1 MEVKMI
7 LSYLRTSFR
16 NLFRHRLYTLVNIF
30 GLAVGMAACILVGL
44 FLQHEFSY
52 DAYHRDIDRIH
63 RVMRLVHPSGGGLPY
78 YPFGTQYR
86 AGSTLV
92 DELPEIED
100 MTHFITRPMWAG
112 LEDRGFDVRGTVA
125 DPNFLRFFTFPL
137 IDGSQPPELTPGS
150 VYITESFA
158 QKLFG
163 TTDVIGRTLKIYY
176 KWVEGDFY
184 IGGILRDQPAA
195 TSGEFVFDILIN
207 YEGTTGPITG
217 SPWNRRQWSP
227 TTRFLVLKTF
237 VRLAPDASPSSLRPK
252 LHEFARRHL
261 GNGADPRDTYDLMP
275 LRRQHLHAR
284 RDFQLQMDVL
294 DQQDGLVQGD
304 INRCY
309 TFGLVGA
316 IILALACV
324 NFVNLSTARGA
335 NRALEVGVRKAVGST
350 RAQLVTQFLGE
361 TVLLAGISAILA
373 LAIVELALPTVN
385 SLLISSLQLNAWSI
399 VGTALLALFVGLTAG
414 IYPAM
419 FLSSFAAVQVLKG
432 SGQKTGGRSQ
442 LRRSLVT
449 FQFAISVA
457 LVIGTLIAW
466 QQTNYIRTRD
476 LGFVKEGLIT
486 MPLLKEDRRLR
497 EHFESIRDRFEAS
510 PDVLGATVSLAPP
523 GYENNIDRS
532 LVRRLDQTDSVNVH
546 FLSVDHKF
554 TEVYDIPILE
564 GRPLAS
570 TDKDQFKLLLNETAA
585 QALGGVKPGTVLNF
599 FWLRDFNFT
608 VVGIFKDFHN
618 SSLHNPVRPL
628 MLIYHPWYD
637 YVTVKVRMDNL
648 PKTLDFLASVWKDFV
663 PAHAFKFLFV
673 DDFLDNF
680 YRGEMRTQKA
690 FTYLSGLAI
699 FVACLGLLGLIAYTT
714 EVRTKEI
721 GVRKV
726 LGASSGDILILL
738 LKEFAVL
745 ITIASLL
752 AWPAA
757 YLFTRSWLDRFAYRI
772 DLDPSVFL
780 IGSLLVLVIAFCT
793 ISLQAIRAARANPVD
808 ALKSE

>member
-1 MEVKMI
+1 MI

-63 RVMRLVHPSGGGLPY
+63 RVMRLRHPSGGGLPY
-78 YPFGTQYR
+78 YPFGIQYR
-86 AGSTLV
+86 AGPTLV

-137 IDGSQPPELTPGS
+137 IDGSEPPELTPGS

-163 TTDVIGRTLKIYY
+163 STDVIGRTLKIYY

-195 TSGEFVFDILIN
+195 TSGEFIFDLLIT
-207 YEGTTGPITG
+207 YEGTSGPG
-217 SPWNRRQWSP
+217 STPWGRRWSP
-227 TTRFLVLKTF
+227 TTKFLVLKTF
-237 VRLAPDASPSSLRPK
+237 VRLAPDASQSSLRPK

-275 LRRQHLHAR
+275 LRRQHLYAR

-294 DQQDGLVQGD
+294 GD

-361 TVLLAGISAILA
+361 TVLLAGISTILA
-373 LAIVELALPTVN
+373 LAIVELTLPIVN
-385 SLLISSLQLNAWSI
+385 NMLMSSLQINAWSVI
-399 VGTALLALFVGLTAG
+399 GAALLALFVGLTAG
-414 IYPAM
+414 IYPAV

-432 SGQKTGGRSQ
+432 SGQKIGGRSQ

-457 LVIGTLIAW
+457 LVIGNLIAW

-486 MPLLKEDRRLR
+486 MPLLKEDQSLR
-497 EHFESIRDRFEAS
+497 EHFESIRDRFETS
-510 PDVLGATVSLAPP
+510 PDIWGATVSLYPP
-523 GYENNIDRS
+523 GSENNTDLSLIRRID
-532 LVRRLDQTDSVNVH
+532 QADSVNVH
-546 FLSVDHKF
+546 YLPVDHKF
-554 TEVYDIPILE
+554 TEVYGIPILE
-564 GRPLAS
+564 GRPLS
-570 TDKDQFKLLLNETAA
+570 LTDKDQFKLLLNETAA
-585 QALGGVKPGTVLNF
+585 QALGGAKPGTVLRV
-599 FWLRDFNFT
+599 WGRDCT

-628 MLIYHPWYD
+628 MLVYRPWYD

-648 PKTLDFLASVWKDFV
+648 PRVLDFLASAWKDFV
-663 PAHAFKFLFV
+663 PAHTFKFLFI
-673 DDFLDNF
+673 DEFLNKF
-680 YRGEMRTQKA
+680 YQSEMRTQKA

-772 DLDPSVFL
+772 DLDPGVFL
-780 IGSLLVLVIAFCT
+780 AGSLLVLVIAFCT
-793 ISLQAIRAARANPVD
+793 ISFQAIRAARANPVD
-808 ALKSE
+808 ALRYE

>member
-1 MEVKMI
+1 MI

-63 RVMRLVHPSGGGLPY
+63 RVMRLVHPSGGNLPY
-78 YPFGTQYR
+78 YALGTQDR
-86 AGSTLV
+86 AGPTLV

-137 IDGSQPPELTPGS
+137 INGSQPPELTPGS

-195 TSGEFVFDILIN
+195 TSGELVFDLLIT
-207 YEGTTGPITG
+207 YEGTSGPAG
-217 SPWNRRQWSP
+217 PPWGWQWSP
-227 TTRFLVLKTF
+227 TTRLLVLKTF
-237 VRLAPDASPSSLRPK
+237 VRLAPDVSLSSLRPK

-284 RDFQLQMDVL
+284 RDFQLQMSRVDR
-294 DQQDGLVQGD
+294 QAGLVLGD

-309 TFGLVGA
+309 TFGLVGT
-316 IILALACV
+316 IILTLACV

-350 RAQLVTQFLGE
+350 RAQLMIQFLGE
-361 TVLLAGISAILA
+361 TVLLAGISTILA
-373 LAIVELALPTVN
+373 LAIVELTLPIVN
-385 SLLISSLQLNAWSI
+385 NLLISSLHINIWSL

-414 IYPAM
+414 AYPAM

-432 SGQKTGGRSQ
+432 SGQKIGGRSQ

-476 LGFVKEGLIT
+476 LGFAKEGLIT
-486 MPLLKEDRRLR
+486 MPLIKEDRRLR

-510 PDVLGATVSLAPP
+510 ADVLNATVSLFPP
-523 GYENNIDRS
+523 GSENNTDRS
-532 LVRRLDQTDSVNVH
+532 LVRRLDHADSMNVH
-546 FLSVDHKF
+546 YLPVDHKF

-564 GRPLAS
+564 GRPFAL

-585 QALGGVKPGTVLNF
+585 QALGGAQPGTVLR
-599 FWLRDFNFT
+599 FWGRNFT

-628 MLIYHPWYD
+628 MLLYRPDYD

-663 PAHAFKFLFV
+663 PAHAFKFLFI
-673 DDFLDNF
+673 DDFLNNF
-680 YRGEMRTQKA
+680 YRSEMRTQKA
-690 FTYLSGLAI
+690 FTYLSSLAI

-745 ITIASLL
+745 IIIASLL

-772 DLDPSVFL
+772 DLDPGVFL
-780 IGSLLVLVIAFCT
+780 IGSLLVLLIAFCT
-793 ISLQAIRAARANPVD
+793 ISFQAIRAARANPID
-808 ALKSE
+808 ALRYE

>member
-1 MEVKMI
+1 MI

-163 TTDVIGRTLKIYY
+163 TTDVIGQTLKIYY

-195 TSGEFVFDILIN
+195 TSGEFVLDLLIT
-207 YEGTTGPITG
+207 YEGTSGPG
-217 SPWNRRQWSP
+217 SPPWGRQWNP
-227 TTRFLVLKTF
+227 TTKFLVLKTF
-237 VRLAPDASPSSLRPK
+237 VRLAPDASLSSLRPK

-284 RDFQLQMDVL
+284 RDFQLHMDVL

-309 TFGLVGA
+309 TFGLVGT

-361 TVLLAGISAILA
+361 TVLLASISAILA
-373 LAIVELALPTVN
+373 LAIVELTLPIVN
-385 SLLISSLQLNAWSI
+385 SILISSLQLNAWSV

-414 IYPAM
+414 AYPAM

-432 SGQKTGGRSQ
+432 SGQKISGRSQ

-476 LGFVKEGLIT
+476 LGFAKEGLIT

-497 EHFESIRDRFEAS
+497 EHFESIRDRFEAN
-510 PDVLGATVSLAPP
+510 PDVLDATVSQAPP
-523 GYENNIDRS
+523 GYENNTDRS
-532 LVRRLDQTDSVNVH
+532 LIRQLDHADSVNVH

-564 GRPLAS
+564 GRPFAL
-570 TDKDQFKLLLNETAA
+570 TDKNQFNLLLNETAA
-585 QALGGVKPGTVLNF
+585 QALGGAKPGTVLRF
-599 FWLRDFNFT
+599 GSFGSRDFNFT

-628 MLIYHPWYD
+628 MLLYRPWYD

-663 PAHAFKFLFV
+663 PAHDFKFLFV
-673 DDFLDNF
+673 DDFLNNF
-680 YRGEMRTQKA
+680 YRGEMRTQQA

-726 LGASSGDILILL
+726 IGASSGDILGLL

-745 ITIASLL
+745 IIIASLL

-772 DLDPSVFL
+772 DLDPGVFL
-780 IGSLLVLVIAFCT
+780 IGSLLVLLIAFCT
-793 ISLQAIRAARANPVD
+793 ISFQAIRAARANPVD
-808 ALKSE
+808 ALRYE

>member
-1 MEVKMI
+1 MI

-16 NLFRHRLYTLVNIF
+16 NLFRHRLYTLVNIL

-52 DAYHRDIDRIH
+52 DAYHREIDRIH
-63 RVMRLVHPSGGGLPY
+63 RVLRLRHPSGDGLPY
-78 YPFGTQYR
+78 YPLGTQYQ
-86 AGSTLV
+86 AGPTLV

-100 MTHFITRPMWAG
+100 MTRFVTRPMWAG
-112 LEDRGFDVRGTVA
+112 FEDRGFDVRGTMA

-137 IDGSQPPELTPGS
+137 IDGSQPLELMPGS

-163 TTDVIGRTLKIYY
+163 TTDIIGRTLKIYH

-207 YEGTTGPITG
+207 HEGTTGPATG
-217 SPWNRRQWSP
+217 PPWNRRRWYP

-237 VRLAPDASPSSLRPK
+237 VRLAPDVSLSSLRPK
-252 LHEFARRHL
+252 LHDFARRHL
-261 GNGADPRDTYDLMP
+261 GNGADPRDTYDLLP
-275 LRRQHLHAR
+275 LRRQHLYAR
-284 RDFQLQMDVL
+284 RDFQLQMGVL

-309 TFGLVGA
+309 AFGLVGA

-373 LAIVELALPTVN
+373 LAIVELTLPIVN
-385 SLLISSLQLNAWSI
+385 SVLISSLQINIWSV
-399 VGTALLALFVGLTAG
+399 VGAALLALFVGLTAG
-414 IYPAM
+414 VYPAV
-419 FLSSFAAVQVLKG
+419 FLSSFVAAQVLKG
-432 SGQKTGGRSQ
+432 SGQKIGGQSQ

-449 FQFAISVA
+449 LQFAISVA

-476 LGFVKEGLIT
+476 LGFAKEGLIT

-510 PDVLGATVSLAPP
+510 PDVLGATVSQAPP
-523 GYENNIDRS
+523 GYENNTDRS
-532 LVRRLDQTDSVNVH
+532 LIRQLDLTDSVNVH

-564 GRPLAS
+564 GRPLTL
-570 TDKDQFKLLLNETAA
+570 TDKDQLNLLLNETAA
-585 QALGGVKPGTVLNF
+585 QTLGDAKPGTVLRV
-599 FWLRDFNFT
+599 WGRDFT

-628 MLIYHPWYD
+628 MLRYRPDYD

-673 DDFLDNF
+673 DDFLNNF
-680 YRGEMRTQKA
+680 YRSEMRTQKA

-738 LKEFAVL
+738 LREFAVL
-745 ITIASLL
+745 IIIASLL

-757 YLFTRSWLDRFAYRI
+757 YLFTRSYLDRFAYRI
-772 DLDPSVFL
+772 DLDPGVFL
-780 IGSLLVLVIAFCT
+780 AGSLLVLLIAFCT
-793 ISLQAIRAARANPVD
+793 ISFQAIRAARANPVD
-808 ALKSE
+808 ALRYE

>member
-1 MEVKMI
+1 MI

-86 AGSTLV
+86 AGPTLI

-112 LEDRGFDVRGTVA
+112 FEDRGFDVRGTVA

-137 IDGSQPPELTPGS
+137 IDGSQPSELTPGS

-184 IGGILRDQPAA
+184 IGGILRDQPPT
-195 TSGEFVFDILIN
+195 TSGEFVFDLLIT
-207 YEGTTGPITG
+207 YKGTTGPT
-217 SPWNRRQWSP
+217 SPPWRRQWSP

-237 VRLAPDASPSSLRPK
+237 VRLAPDVSLSSLRPK

-275 LRRQHLHAR
+275 LRRQHLYAR
-284 RDFQLQMDVL
+284 RDFQLQMSGE
-294 DQQDGLVQGD
+294 DQQAGLILGN

-361 TVLLAGISAILA
+361 TILLAGISAILA
-373 LAIVELALPTVN
+373 LAIVELTLPIVN
-385 SLLISSLQLNAWSI
+385 NLLISSLQINIWSV
-399 VGTALLALFVGLTAG
+399 VGAALLALFVGLTAG
-414 IYPAM
+414 AYPAM

-486 MPLLKEDRRLR
+486 MPLIKEDRGLR
-497 EHFESIRDRFEAS
+497 EHFESIRDRFETSA
-510 PDVLGATVSLAPP
+510 DVLGATVSLAPP
-523 GYENNIDRS
+523 GSENNTDRS
-532 LVRRLDQTDSVNVH
+532 LVRRLDHADSVNVH
-546 FLSVDHKF
+546 YLPVDHKF
-554 TEVYDIPILE
+554 TEVYDISILE
-564 GRPLAS
+564 GRPLAL
-570 TDKDQFKLLLNETAA
+570 TDKDQLNLLLNETAA
-585 QALGGVKPGTVLNF
+585 QALGDAKPGTILR
-599 FWLRDFNFT
+599 FWGRDFI

-618 SSLHNPVRPL
+618 SSLHSPVRPL
-628 MLIYHPWYD
+628 MLVYRPWYD

-673 DDFLDNF
+673 DDFLNNF
-680 YRGEMRTQKA
+680 YRSEMRTQKA
-690 FTYLSGLAI
+690 FTYLSSLAI

-738 LKEFAVL
+738 LKEFAV
-745 ITIASLL
+745 IIIIASLL

-757 YLFTRSWLDRFAYRI
+757 YLFTRSYLDRFAYRI
-772 DLDPSVFL
+772 DLDPGVFL
-780 IGSLLVLVIAFCT
+780 AGSLLVLLIAFCT

-808 ALKSE
+808 ALRNE

>member
-1 MEVKMI
+1 MI

-30 GLAVGMAACILVGL
+30 GLAVGMATCILVGL

-63 RVMRLVHPSGGGLPY
+63 RVLRLRHPSGDGLPY
-78 YPFGTQYR
+78 YPLGTQYQ
-86 AGSTLV
+86 AGPTLV

-100 MTHFITRPMWAG
+100 MTRFVTRPMWAG
-112 LEDRGFDVRGTVA
+112 FEDRGFDVRGTMA

-137 IDGSQPPELTPGS
+137 IDGSQPLELMPGS

-163 TTDVIGRTLKIYY
+163 TTDIIGRTLKIYH

-207 YEGTTGPITG
+207 HEGTTGPATG
-217 SPWNRRQWSP
+217 PPWNRRRWYP

-237 VRLAPDASPSSLRPK
+237 VRLAPDVSLSSLRPK
-252 LHEFARRHL
+252 LHDFARRHL
-261 GNGADPRDTYDLMP
+261 GNGADPRDTYDLLP
-275 LRRQHLHAR
+275 LRRQHLYAR
-284 RDFQLQMDVL
+284 RDFQLHMDVL
-294 DQQDGLVQGD
+294 DQQVGLVQGD

-324 NFVNLSTARGA
+324 NFVNLSTAQGA

-350 RAQLVTQFLGE
+350 RAQLVVQFLGE
-361 TVLLAGISAILA
+361 TILLAGLSAILA
-373 LAIVELALPTVN
+373 LAIVELTLPTVN
-385 SLLISSLQLNAWSI
+385 NLLISSLQINAWSV
-399 VGTALLALFVGLTAG
+399 VGATLLALFVGLTAG
-414 IYPAM
+414 AYPAV
-419 FLSSFAAVQVLKG
+419 FLSSFVAAQVLKG
-432 SGQKTGGRSQ
+432 SGQKIGGRSL
-442 LRRSLVT
+442 LRRGLVI

-466 QQTNYIRTRD
+466 QQTDYIRTRD
-476 LGFVKEGLIT
+476 LGFAKEGLIT

-497 EHFESIRDRFEAS
+497 RHFESIRDRFETSA
-510 PDVLGATVSLAPP
+510 DVLGATVSLAPP
-523 GYENNIDRS
+523 GYENNTDRS
-532 LVRRLDQTDSVNVH
+532 LIRRLDQTDSVNVH
-546 FLSVDHKF
+546 YLPVDHKF

-564 GRPLAS
+564 GRPLAL
-570 TDKDQFKLLLNETAA
+570 TDKDQLNLLLNETAA
-585 QALGGVKPGTVLNF
+585 QALGGVKPGTI
-599 FWLRDFNFT
+599 LRVWGRNFT

-618 SSLHNPVRPL
+618 SSLHNPVRSL
-628 MLIYHPWYD
+628 MLVYRPWYD

-648 PKTLDFLASVWKDFV
+648 PRVLNFLASVWKDFI

-673 DDFLDNF
+673 DDFLNNF
-680 YRGEMRTQKA
+680 YHGEMRTQKA

-745 ITIASLL
+745 IIVASLL

-772 DLDPSVFL
+772 DLGPNVFL
-780 IGSLLVLVIAFCT
+780 AGSLLVLVIAFCT
-793 ISLQAIRAARANPVD
+793 ISFQAIRAARANPVD
-808 ALKSE
+808 ALRYE

>member
-1 MEVKMI
+1 MI

-125 DPNFLRFFTFPL
+125 NPNFLRFFTFPL

-163 TTDVIGRTLKIYY
+163 TTDVIGQTLKIYY

-195 TSGEFVFDILIN
+195 TSGEFVLDLLIT
-207 YEGTTGPITG
+207 YEGTSGPG
-217 SPWNRRQWSP
+217 SPPWGRQWNP
-227 TTRFLVLKTF
+227 TTKFLVLKTF
-237 VRLAPDASPSSLRPK
+237 VRLAPDASLSSLRPK
-252 LHEFARRHL
+252 LHDFARRHL

-275 LRRQHLHAR
+275 LRRQHLHAQH
-284 RDFQLQMDVL
+284 DFQLHMDVL
-294 DQQDGLVQGD
+294 DQQDGLVQGN

-385 SLLISSLQLNAWSI
+385 NLLISSLQINTWSV
-399 VGTALLALFVGLTAG
+399 VGAALLALFVGLIAG

-432 SGQKTGGRSQ
+432 SGQKIGGRSQ

-476 LGFVKEGLIT
+476 LGFAKEGLIT
-486 MPLLKEDRRLR
+486 MPLIKEDRRLR
-497 EHFESIRDRFEAS
+497 EHFESIRDRFETSA
-510 PDVLGATVSLAPP
+510 DVLGATVSQAPP
-523 GYENNIDRS
+523 GYENNTDRS
-532 LVRRLDQTDSVNVH
+532 LVRRLDHADSVNVH

-564 GRPLAS
+564 GRPFAL
-570 TDKDQFKLLLNETAA
+570 TDKNQFNLLLNETAA
-585 QALGGVKPGTVLNF
+585 QALGGAKPGTVLRF
-599 FWLRDFNFT
+599 GSFGSRDFTFT
-608 VVGIFKDFHN
+608 VVGIFKNFHN

-628 MLIYHPWYD
+628 MLLYRPWYD

-648 PKTLDFLASVWKDFV
+648 PKTLDFLASVWKDYV
-663 PAHAFKFLFV
+663 PAHDFKFLFV
-673 DDFLDNF
+673 DDFLNNF
-680 YRGEMRTQKA
+680 YRGEMRTQQA

-726 LGASSGDILILL
+726 LGASSGNILILL

-745 ITIASLL
+745 IIVASLL

-772 DLDPSVFL
+772 DLDPGVFL
-780 IGSLLVLVIAFCT
+780 VGSLLILLIAFCT
-793 ISLQAIRAARANPVD
+793 ISLQAIRAARTNPVD
-808 ALKSE
+808 ALRDE

>member
-1 MEVKMI
+1 MV
-7 LSYLRTSFR
+7 LNYLRTSFR
-16 NLFRHRLYTLVNIF
+16 NLFRHRLYTLINIF

-52 DAYHRDIDRIH
+52 DTYHRDIDRIH
-63 RVMRLVHPSGGGLPY
+63 RVLRLRHPSGGNLPY
-78 YPFGTQYR
+78 YALGTQDR
-86 AGSTLV
+86 AGPTLV

-100 MTHFITRPMWAG
+100 MTHFITRSMWAG
-112 LEDRGFDVRGTVA
+112 LEDRGFDVRGTIA
-125 DPNFLRFFTFPL
+125 NPNFLRFFTFPL
-137 IDGSQPPELTPGS
+137 IDGSQPPELTPGT

-163 TTDVIGRTLKIYY
+163 TTEVIGQTLKIYY

-184 IGGILRDQPAA
+184 IGGILRDQPTA
-195 TSGEFVFDILIN
+195 TSGELVFDLLIT
-207 YEGTTGPITG
+207 YEGTSGPG
-217 SPWNRRQWSP
+217 NPPWGRRQWYP
-227 TTRFLVLKTF
+227 TTKFLVLKTF

-252 LHEFARRHL
+252 LDDFARRHL

-275 LRRQHLHAR
+275 LRRQHLYAR
-284 RDFQLQMDVL
+284 RDFQLQMGKL
-294 DQQDGLVQGD
+294 DQQDGLAQGD

-361 TVLLAGISAILA
+361 TILLAGISAILA
-373 LAIVELALPTVN
+373 LTIVELTLPIVN
-385 SLLISSLQLNAWSI
+385 NLLISSLHINIWSL

-414 IYPAM
+414 AYPAM

-432 SGQKTGGRSQ
+432 SGQKIGGRSQ

-449 FQFAISVA
+449 FQFAISIT
-457 LVIGTLIAW
+457 LVIGNLIAW

-476 LGFVKEGLIT
+476 LGFAKEGLIT
-486 MPLLKEDRRLR
+486 MPLIKEDRRLR

-510 PDVLGATVSLAPP
+510 ADVLNATVSLFPP
-523 GYENNIDRS
+523 GSENNTDRS
-532 LVRRLDQTDSVNVH
+532 LVRRLDHADSMNVH

-564 GRPLAS
+564 GRPFAL

-585 QALGGVKPGTVLNF
+585 QALGGAQPGTVLR
-599 FWLRDFNFT
+599 FWGRNFT

-628 MLIYHPWYD
+628 MLLYRPDYD

-673 DDFLDNF
+673 DDFLNNF
-680 YRGEMRTQKA
+680 YRSEMRTQKA

-745 ITIASLL
+745 IIVASLL

-780 IGSLLVLVIAFCT
+780 IGSLLVLLIAFCT
-793 ISLQAIRAARANPVD
+793 ISFQAIRAAHANPVD
-808 ALKSE
+808 ALRYE

>member
-1 MEVKMI
+1 MI

-52 DAYHRDIDRIH
+52 DTYHRDIDRIH

-137 IDGSQPPELTPGS
+137 INGNQPPELTPGS

-163 TTDVIGRTLKIYY
+163 TTEVIGRTLKIYY

-184 IGGILRDQPAA
+184 IGGILRDQPAT
-195 TSGEFVFDILIN
+195 TSGEFVFDLVIN
-207 YEGTTGPITG
+207 HEGTTGPEDSAWG
-217 SPWNRRQWSP
+217 RQWSP
-227 TTRFLVLKTF
+227 TTGFLVLRTF
-237 VRLAPDASPSSLRPK
+237 IRLAPDVSLSSLRPK
-252 LHEFARRHL
+252 LHDFARRHL
-261 GNGADPRDTYDLMP
+261 GNGADPRDTYDLLP

-284 RDFQLQMDVL
+284 HDFQLQMGVL
-294 DQQDGLVQGD
+294 DQQAGLVLGD

-350 RAQLVTQFLGE
+350 RGQLVTQFLGE

-373 LAIVELALPTVN
+373 LAIVELTLPIVN
-385 SLLISSLQLNAWSI
+385 NLLISSLQLNAWSV
-399 VGTALLALFVGLTAG
+399 VGAALLALFVGLTAG
-414 IYPAM
+414 IYPAV

-432 SGQKTGGRSQ
+432 SGQKIGGRSQ

-457 LVIGTLIAW
+457 LVIGTLVAW
-466 QQTNYIRTRD
+466 QQTDYIRTRD
-476 LGFVKEGLIT
+476 LGFAKEGLIT
-486 MPLLKEDRRLR
+486 MPLIKEDQRLR
-497 EHFESIRDRFEAS
+497 EHFERIRNRFETS
-510 PDVLGATVSLAPP
+510 PDVLDATVSLFPP
-523 GYENNIDRS
+523 GAENTVDR
-532 LVRRLDQTDSVNVH
+532 VTIRLLDPPDSVSVH
-546 FLSVDHKF
+546 FLPVDHKF
-554 TEVYDIPILE
+554 TEIYNIPILE
-564 GRPLAS
+564 GRPFAL
-570 TDKDQFKLLLNETAA
+570 TDKDQLNLLLNETAA
-585 QALGGVKPGTVLNF
+585 QALGGAKPGTVLR
-599 FWLRDFNFT
+599 FWGGDFT

-618 SSLHNPVRPL
+618 SSLHHPVRPL
-628 MLIYHPWYD
+628 MLQYHQPAYD
-637 YVTVKVRMDNL
+637 FVTVKVRMDNL
-648 PKTLDFLASVWKDFV
+648 PRVLNFLASVWKDFV
-663 PAHAFKFLFV
+663 PGRAFKFLFV
-673 DDFLDNF
+673 DDFLNNL
-680 YRGEMRTQKA
+680 YRSEMRTQKA

-726 LGASSGDILILL
+726 LGASSGDILIFLL
-738 LKEFAVL
+738 REFAVL
-745 ITIASLL
+745 IIIASLL

-757 YLFTRSWLDRFAYRI
+757 YLFTRSYLDRFAYRI

-780 IGSLLVLVIAFCT
+780 AGSLLILLIAFCT
-793 ISLQAIRAARANPVD
+793 ISFQAIRAARANPVD
-808 ALKSE
+808 ALRDE

>member
-1 MEVKMI
+1 MI

-16 NLFRHRLYTLVNIF
+16 NLFRHRLYTLVNIL
-30 GLAVGMAACILVGL
+30 GLAVGMAACILVSL

-86 AGSTLV
+86 AGHTLV
-92 DELPEIED
+92 DEIPEIED

-184 IGGILRDQPAA
+184 IGGILGDQPAT

-237 VRLAPDASPSSLRPK
+237 VRLAPDASLSSLRPK

-275 LRRQHLHAR
+275 LRRQHLYAR

-385 SLLISSLQLNAWSI
+385 SLLISSLQLNAWYI

-414 IYPAM
+414 VYPAV

-432 SGQKTGGRSQ
+432 SGQKIGGRSQ
-442 LRRSLVT
+442 LRRSLIT
-449 FQFAISVA
+449 FQFAISVV
-457 LVIGTLIAW
+457 LVIGTLVVW

-532 LVRRLDQTDSVNVH
+532 LIRRLDQTDSVNVH

-564 GRPLAS
+564 GRPLAL

-673 DDFLDNF
+673 DDFLNNF
-680 YRGEMRTQKA
+680 YQSEMRTQKA

-699 FVACLGLLGLIAYTT
+699 FVACLGLFGLIAYTT

-721 GVRKV
+721 GVRKA

-780 IGSLLVLVIAFCT
+780 VGSLLVLVIAFCT
-793 ISLQAIRAARANPVD
+793 ISFQAIRAARANPVD
-808 ALKSE
+808 ALRYE

>member
-1 MEVKMI
+1 MI

-78 YPFGTQYR
+78 YALGAQYQ

-163 TTDVIGRTLKIYY
+163 TTEVIGRTLKIYY

-184 IGGILRDQPAA
+184 IGGILRDQPVA
-195 TSGEFVFDILIN
+195 TSGELVFDLLVT
-207 YEGTTGPITG
+207 YEGTTGPAATG
-217 SPWNRRQWSP
+217 LPWTRQWSP
-227 TTRFLVLKTF
+227 TTKFLVLKTF
-237 VRLAPDASPSSLRPK
+237 VRLAPDVSMSSLRPK
-252 LHEFARRHL
+252 LDDFARRHL

-335 NRALEVGVRKAVGST
+335 NRAVEVGVRKAVGST

-361 TVLLAGISAILA
+361 TILLAGISAILA

-385 SLLISSLQLNAWSI
+385 SLLISSLQLNAWSL

-414 IYPAM
+414 IYPAV
-419 FLSSFAAVQVLKG
+419 FLSSFATVQVLKG
-432 SGQKTGGRSQ
+432 SGQKIGGRSQ

-457 LVIGTLIAW
+457 LIIGTLIAW
-466 QQTNYIRTRD
+466 QQTDYIRTRD

-486 MPLLKEDRRLR
+486 MPLIKEDRRLR

-523 GYENNIDRS
+523 GYENNTDR
-532 LVRRLDQTDSVNVH
+532 LLIRRLDHTDSVNVH

-554 TEVYDIPILE
+554 TEVYNIPILE
-564 GRPLAS
+564 GRPFAL
-570 TDKDQFKLLLNETAA
+570 TDKDQFNLLLNETAA
-585 QALGGVKPGTVLNF
+585 QALGGAKPGTVLSFGGRN
-599 FWLRDFNFT
+599 FNFT

-628 MLIYHPWYD
+628 MLIYRPWYD

-648 PKTLDFLASVWKDFV
+648 PKTLDFLASIWKDFV

-673 DDFLDNF
+673 DDFLNNF

-772 DLDPSVFL
+772 DLDLKRVSRRKP
-780 IGSLLVLVIAFCT
+780 
-793 ISLQAIRAARANPVD
+793 ARACDRVLHHQLSSPPRCTRQ
-808 ALKSE
+808 SS

>member
-1 MEVKMI
+1 MFPRHLCVLSWMI
-7 LSYLRTSFR
+7 L
-16 NLFRHRLYTLVNIF
+16 H
-30 GLAVGMAACILVGL
+30 AAIWAMV
-44 FLQHEFSY
+44 Q
-52 DAYHRDIDRIH
+52 I
-63 RVMRLVHPSGGGLPY
+63 RV
-78 YPFGTQYR
+78 T
-86 AGSTLV
+86 
-92 DELPEIED
+92 
-100 MTHFITRPMWAG
+100 
-112 LEDRGFDVRGTVA
+112 
-125 DPNFLRFFTFPL
+125 
-137 IDGSQPPELTPGS
+137 
-150 VYITESFA
+150 
-158 QKLFG
+158 
-163 TTDVIGRTLKIYY
+163 
-176 KWVEGDFY
+176 
-184 IGGILRDQPAA
+184 
-195 TSGEFVFDILIN
+195 
-207 YEGTTGPITG
+207 
-217 SPWNRRQWSP
+217 P
-227 TTRFLVLKTF
+227 TTLC
-237 VRLAPDASPSSLRPK
+237 
-252 LHEFARRHL
+252 
-261 GNGADPRDTYDLMP
+261 P
-275 LRRQHLHAR
+275 LRRQHLYAR
-284 RDFQLQMDVL
+284 RDFQLQMGVL

-361 TVLLAGISAILA
+361 TILLAGISAILA
-373 LAIVELALPTVN
+373 LAIVELALPIVKN
-385 SLLISSLQLNAWSI
+385 LLISSLQLNVWSV
-399 VGTALLALFVGLTAG
+399 VGAALLALFVGLIAG

-432 SGQKTGGRSQ
+432 SGQKIGGRSQ

-476 LGFVKEGLIT
+476 LGFAKEGLIT
-486 MPLLKEDRRLR
+486 MPLIKEDRRLR
-497 EHFESIRDRFEAS
+497 EHFESIRDRFETSA
-510 PDVLGATVSLAPP
+510 DVLGATVSLSPP
-523 GYENNIDRS
+523 GYENNTDRS
-532 LVRRLDQTDSVNVH
+532 LVRRLDHAESMNVH
-546 FLSVDHKF
+546 YLPVDHKF
-554 TEVYDIPILE
+554 TEVYNIPILE
-564 GRPLAS
+564 GRPLAL
-570 TDKDQFKLLLNETAA
+570 TDKDQLNLLLNQTAA
-585 QALGGVKPGTVLNF
+585 QALGGAKPGTVLRV
-599 FWLRDFNFT
+599 WDRDFT
-608 VVGIFKDFHN
+608 VIGIFKDFHN

-628 MLIYHPWYD
+628 MLQYHRPEYD

-663 PAHAFKFLFV
+663 PAHDFKFLFV
-673 DDFLDNF
+673 DDFLNNF

-745 ITIASLL
+745 IIIASLL

-757 YLFTRSWLDRFAYRI
+757 YLFTRSYLDRFAYRI
-772 DLDPSVFL
+772 DLDPGVFL
-780 IGSLLVLVIAFCT
+780 IGSLLVLLIAFCT

-808 ALKSE
+808 ALRYE

>member
-1 MEVKMI
+1 MV

-16 NLFRHRLYTLVNIF
+16 NLFRHRLYTLVNIL

-63 RVMRLVHPSGGGLPY
+63 RVMRLVHPLGDGLPY
-78 YPFGTQYR
+78 YALGTQYQ
-86 AGSTLV
+86 AGPTLV

-100 MTHFITRPMWAG
+100 MTRFVTRPMWAG
-112 LEDRGFDVRGTVA
+112 LEDRGFDVRGTMA

-137 IDGSQPPELTPGS
+137 IDGSEPPELTPGS

-158 QKLFG
+158 RKLFG
-163 TTDVIGRTLKIYY
+163 TADIIGQTLKIYH

-184 IGGILRDQPAA
+184 IGGILHNQPAA
-195 TSGEFVFDILIN
+195 TSGEFVFDLVIN
-207 YEGTTGPITG
+207 HEGITGPAT
-217 SPWNRRQWSP
+217 SPPWNRRRWSP
-227 TTRFLVLKTF
+227 TTRFLNLRTF
-237 VRLAPDASPSSLRPK
+237 VRLAPNASLSSFLSK
-252 LHEFARRHL
+252 LDDFARRHL

-284 RDFQLQMDVL
+284 RDFQLQMNGL
-294 DQQDGLVQGD
+294 DQQAGLVLGD

-373 LAIVELALPTVN
+373 LGIVELTLPILN
-385 SLLISSLQLNAWSI
+385 SILISSLQMNVWSV

-414 IYPAM
+414 AYPAV
-419 FLSSFAAVQVLKG
+419 FLSSFDAVQVLKG
-432 SGQKTGGRSQ
+432 SGQKIGGRSQ

-449 FQFAISVA
+449 LQFAISVV
-457 LVIGTLIAW
+457 LVIGTLVAW
-466 QQTNYIRTRD
+466 LQTDYIRTRD
-476 LGFVKEGLIT
+476 LGFVKEDLIT
-486 MPLLKEDRRLR
+486 MPLIKENRRLR
-497 EHFESIRDRFEAS
+497 ERFESIRHRFELSA
-510 PDVLGATVSLAPP
+510 DVLGATVSLFPP
-523 GYENNIDRS
+523 GAENTVDCV
-532 LVRRLDQTDSVNVH
+532 LVRQLDQADSVSVH
-546 FLSVDHKF
+546 FLPVDHKF

-564 GRPLAS
+564 GRPLTL
-570 TDKDQFKLLLNETAA
+570 TDKDLLNLLLNETAA
-585 QALGGVKPGTVLNF
+585 QALGGVKPGTVLRVWGRNY
-599 FWLRDFNFT
+599 T

-628 MLIYHPWYD
+628 MLIYRPWYD

-648 PKTLDFLASVWKDFV
+648 PRLLDFLASVWKDFV

-673 DDFLDNF
+673 DDFLNNL
-680 YRGEMRTQKA
+680 YQSEMRTQKA

-738 LKEFAVL
+738 LKEFVVL
-745 ITIASLL
+745 IIVASLL

-780 IGSLLVLVIAFCT
+780 AGSLLVLLIAFCT
-793 ISLQAIRAARANPVD
+793 ISFQAIRTARANPVD
-808 ALKSE
+808 ALRYE

>member
-1 MEVKMI
+1 MV

-78 YPFGTQYR
+78 YPLGTQDQ
-86 AGSTLV
+86 AGPTLI

-137 IDGSQPPELTPGS
+137 IDGSQPPELKPGS

-163 TTDVIGRTLKIYY
+163 TTDVIGQTLKIYY

-195 TSGEFVFDILIN
+195 TSGEFVFDLLIT
-207 YEGTTGPITG
+207 YEGTS
-217 SPWNRRQWSP
+217 SPASPPWRRQWNP
-227 TTRFLVLKTF
+227 GTRLLVLKTF
-237 VRLAPDASPSSLRPK
+237 VRLAPDASLSSIRPK
-252 LHEFARRHL
+252 LHDFARRHL
-261 GNGADPRDTYDLMP
+261 GNGADPRDTYDLLP

-284 RDFQLQMDVL
+284 RDFQLQMSGL
-294 DQQDGLVQGD
+294 DRQAGLVLGD

-324 NFVNLSTARGA
+324 NFINLSTARGA

-350 RAQLVTQFLGE
+350 RAQLVVQFLGE
-361 TVLLAGISAILA
+361 TILLAGISAILA
-373 LAIVELALPTVN
+373 LAIVELTLPTVN
-385 SLLISSLQLNAWSI
+385 NLLISSLQINTWSV

-414 IYPAM
+414 VYPAM

-432 SGQKTGGRSQ
+432 SGQKIGGRSQ

-457 LVIGTLIAW
+457 LVIGTLVAW

-476 LGFVKEGLIT
+476 LGFAKEGLIT
-486 MPLLKEDRRLR
+486 MPLFKEDRRLR
-497 EHFESIRDRFEAS
+497 EHFESIRDRFETG
-510 PDVLGATVSLAPP
+510 PDVLDATVSLFPP
-523 GYENNIDRS
+523 GSENNTDLS
-532 LVRRLDQTDSVNVH
+532 LIRRLDYADSVNVH
-546 FLSVDHKF
+546 YLPVDHKF
-554 TEVYDIPILE
+554 TEVYDISILE
-564 GRPLAS
+564 GRPLAL
-570 TDKDQFKLLLNETAA
+570 TDKDQLNLLLNETAA
-585 QALGGVKPGTVLNF
+585 QALGDAKPGTI
-599 FWLRDFNFT
+599 LRVWGRDCT

-628 MLIYHPWYD
+628 MLVYRPWYD

-673 DDFLDNF
+673 DDFLNNF

-726 LGASSGDILILL
+726 LGASSGNILILL

-745 ITIASLL
+745 IIIASLL

-757 YLFTRSWLDRFAYRI
+757 YLFTRSYLDRFAYRI

-780 IGSLLVLVIAFCT
+780 AGSLLVLLIAFCT

-808 ALKSE
+808 ALRYE

>member
-1 MEVKMI
+1 MV

-30 GLAVGMAACILVGL
+30 GLAVGMAVCILVGL

-63 RVMRLVHPSGGGLPY
+63 RVLRLRHPSGSGLPY
-78 YPFGTQYR
+78 YALGTQDR
-86 AGSTLV
+86 AGPTLI

-100 MTHFITRPMWAG
+100 MTRFLTRPMWAG

-137 IDGSQPPELTPGS
+137 IDGSQPPELTPGT

-176 KWVEGDFY
+176 KWVEGDFL
-184 IGGILRDQPAA
+184 IGGILCDQPAT
-195 TSGEFVFDILIN
+195 TSGEFMFDLLVTH
-207 YEGTTGPITG
+207 EGTRGPAG
-217 SPWNRRQWSP
+217 SAWNRRQWSP
-227 TTRFLVLKTF
+227 TTGFLILRTF
-237 VRLAPDASPSSLRPK
+237 VRLAPDVSPSSLRSK
-252 LHEFARRHL
+252 LQDFAHRHL
-261 GNGADPRDTYDLMP
+261 GDGADPRDTYDLMP
-275 LRRQHLHAR
+275 LRRQHLYAQ
-284 RDFQLQMDVL
+284 RDFQLQMDGSDRQV
-294 DQQDGLVQGD
+294 GLVLGD

-350 RAQLVTQFLGE
+350 RAQLVAQFLGE

-385 SLLISSLQLNAWSI
+385 NLLISSLQLNAWSI

-414 IYPAM
+414 IYPAV

-476 LGFVKEGLIT
+476 LGFAKEGLIT
-486 MPLLKEDRRLR
+486 MPLFEKDRRLR
-497 EHFESIRDRFEAS
+497 RHFESIRDRFEAS
-510 PDVLGATVSLAPP
+510 PDVLGATVSLFPP
-523 GYENNIDRS
+523 GAENTVDR
-532 LVRRLDQTDSVNVH
+532 VTIRRLDQTDSVNVH
-546 FLSVDHKF
+546 YLPVDHKF
-554 TEVYDIPILE
+554 TEVYGIPILE
-564 GRPLAS
+564 GRPLAL

-585 QALGGVKPGTVLNF
+585 QALGGTKPGTVLRV
-599 FWLRDFNFT
+599 WGRNFT

-628 MLIYHPWYD
+628 MLRYQGRAYD

-648 PKTLDFLASVWKDFV
+648 PRVLDSLASVWKDFV
-663 PAHAFKFLFV
+663 PGHAFKFLFV
-673 DDFLDNF
+673 DDFLNNL
-680 YRGEMRTQKA
+680 YQGEMSTQAA
-690 FTYLSGLAI
+690 FSYLSGLAI

-745 ITIASLL
+745 IIIASLL

-772 DLDPSVFL
+772 DLDPGVFL
-780 IGSLLVLVIAFCT
+780 AGSLLVLVIAFCT
-793 ISLQAIRAARANPVD
+793 ISFQAIRAARANPVD
-808 ALKSE
+808 ALRYE

>member
-1 MEVKMI
+1 MV

-52 DAYHRDIDRIH
+52 DTYHREIDRIH
-63 RVMRLVHPSGGGLPY
+63 RVLRLRHPSGSGLSY
-78 YPFGTQYR
+78 YALGTQDQ
-86 AGSTLV
+86 AGPTLI

-100 MTHFITRPMWAG
+100 MTRFVTRLMWAG

-125 DPNFLRFFTFPL
+125 DPNFLRFFSFPL
-137 IDGSQPPELTPGS
+137 IDGSEPPELAPGS

-184 IGGILRDQPAA
+184 IGGILHDQPAT
-195 TSGEFVFDILIN
+195 TSVEFVFDLLIT
-207 YEGTTGPITG
+207 YEGTTGPANP
-217 SPWNRRQWSP
+217 PWNRRLWSP
-227 TTRFLVLKTF
+227 TTGFLVLRTF
-237 VRLAPDASPSSLRPK
+237 VRLAPDVSLSSLRPK

-275 LRRQHLHAR
+275 LRRQHLYAR
-284 RDFQLQMDVL
+284 RDFQLQMDGL
-294 DQQDGLVQGD
+294 DQQAGLVLGD

-309 TFGLVGA
+309 AFGLVGA

-324 NFVNLSTARGA
+324 NFINLSTARGA

-350 RAQLVTQFLGE
+350 RGQLVVQFLGE
-361 TVLLAGISAILA
+361 TILLAGISAILA
-373 LAIVELALPTVN
+373 LGIVQLTLPIVSN
-385 SLLISSLQLNAWSI
+385 LLIYSLQINIWSI
-399 VGTALLALFVGLTAG
+399 VGAALLALFVGLTAG
-414 IYPAM
+414 VYPAV

-432 SGQKTGGRSQ
+432 SGQKIGGRSQ
-442 LRRSLVT
+442 IRRSLVT

-457 LVIGTLIAW
+457 LVIGTLVAW
-466 QQTNYIRTRD
+466 QQTNYIRTHD
-476 LGFVKEGLIT
+476 LGFVKEDLIT
-486 MPLLKEDRRLR
+486 MPLIKENRRLR
-497 EHFESIRDRFEAS
+497 RHFESIRDRFEAS

-523 GYENNIDRS
+523 GYENNTDRS
-532 LVRRLDQTDSVNVH
+532 LIRRLDHADSVNVH
-546 FLSVDHKF
+546 YLPVDHKF
-554 TEVYDIPILE
+554 TEVYGIPILK
-564 GRPLAS
+564 GRPLAL

-585 QALGGVKPGTVLNF
+585 QALGGAKPGTVLR
-599 FWLRDFNFT
+599 FWDRDYT

-628 MLIYHPWYD
+628 MLRYHGIEYD

-648 PKTLDFLASVWKDFV
+648 PRVLDFLASVWKDFV

-673 DDFLDNF
+673 DDFLNNL
-680 YRGEMRTQKA
+680 YQGEMRTQKA

-699 FVACLGLLGLIAYTT
+699 FVACLGLLGLIAYIT

-745 ITIASLL
+745 IIVASLL

-757 YLFTRSWLDRFAYRI
+757 YLFIRSYLDRFAYRI
-772 DLDPSVFL
+772 DLGPSVFL
-780 IGSLLVLVIAFCT
+780 AGSLLVLLIAFCT
-793 ISLQAIRAARANPVD
+793 ISLQAIRAARVNPVD
-808 ALKSE
+808 ALRYE

>member
-1 MEVKMI
+1 MI

-52 DAYHRDIDRIH
+52 DTYHRDIDRIH

-78 YPFGTQYR
+78 YALGTQGQ
-86 AGSTLV
+86 AGPTLV
-92 DELPEIED
+92 NELPEIED

-184 IGGILRDQPAA
+184 IGGILRDQLAA
-195 TSGEFVFDILIN
+195 TSGEFVFDLLIT
-207 YEGTTGPITG
+207 YEGTSGPG
-217 SPWNRRQWSP
+217 SPPWRRQWYP
-227 TTRFLVLKTF
+227 ATKFLVLKTF

-252 LHEFARRHL
+252 LDDFARRHL

-275 LRRQHLHAR
+275 LRRQHLYAR

-350 RAQLVTQFLGE
+350 RVQLVVQFLGE
-361 TVLLAGISAILA
+361 TILLAGISAILA
-373 LAIVELALPTVN
+373 LAIVELTLPIVN
-385 SLLISSLQLNAWSI
+385 DLLISPLQLNAWSV
-399 VGTALLALFVGLTAG
+399 VGSALLALFVGLTAG
-414 IYPAM
+414 AYPAV

-432 SGQKTGGRSQ
+432 SGQKIGGRSQ
-442 LRRSLVT
+442 LRRSLIT
-449 FQFAISVA
+449 FQFAISVV
-457 LVIGTLIAW
+457 LVIGTLVVW

-476 LGFVKEGLIT
+476 LGFAKEGLIT
-486 MPLLKEDRRLR
+486 MPLLKEDQRLR
-497 EHFESIRDRFEAS
+497 EHFERIRDRFETS
-510 PDVLGATVSLAPP
+510 PDILGATVSLYPP
-523 GYENNIDRS
+523 GSENNTDYSLIRRID
-532 LVRRLDQTDSVNVH
+532 QADSVNVH
-546 FLSVDHKF
+546 YLPVDHKF
-554 TEVYDIPILE
+554 TEVYNIPILE
-564 GRPLAS
+564 GRPLAL
-570 TDKDQFKLLLNETAA
+570 TDQDQFKLLLNETAA
-585 QALGGVKPGTVLNF
+585 QALGGAKPGNVLRV
-599 FWLRDFNFT
+599 WGRDFT

-628 MLIYHPWYD
+628 ILIYLGRAYD

-648 PKTLDFLASVWKDFV
+648 PRVLDFLASVWKDFV

-673 DDFLDNF
+673 DDFLNNL
-680 YRGEMRTQKA
+680 YQSEMRTQKA

-726 LGASSGDILILL
+726 LGASSGDILGLL

-745 ITIASLL
+745 IIIASLL

-757 YLFTRSWLDRFAYRI
+757 YFFTRSWLDRFAYRI

-780 IGSLLVLVIAFCT
+780 IGSLLVLLIAFCT
-793 ISLQAIRAARANPVD
+793 ISFQAIRAARANPVD
-808 ALKSE
+808 ALRYE

>member
-1 MEVKMI
+1 MI

-52 DAYHRDIDRIH
+52 DTYHRDIDRIH

-86 AGSTLV
+86 AGPTLV

-125 DPNFLRFFTFPL
+125 NPNFLRFFTFPL

-163 TTDVIGRTLKIYY
+163 TTEVIGQTLKIYY
-176 KWVEGDFY
+176 KWMEGDFY

-195 TSGEFVFDILIN
+195 TSGEFVFDLLVT
-207 YEGTTGPITG
+207 YEGIPDSAGP
-217 SPWNRRQWSP
+217 PWRRHWRRQWSP
-227 TTRFLVLKTF
+227 TTKFLVLKTF

-252 LHEFARRHL
+252 LDDFARRHL

-350 RAQLVTQFLGE
+350 RAQLVVQFLGE
-361 TVLLAGISAILA
+361 TVLLAGISTILA
-373 LAIVELALPTVN
+373 LAIVELTLPIVN
-385 SLLISSLQLNAWSI
+385 SLLISSLQINIWSM
-399 VGTALLALFVGLTAG
+399 VGAALLALFVGLTAG

-432 SGQKTGGRSQ
+432 SGQKVGGRSQ

-476 LGFVKEGLIT
+476 LGFAKEGLIT

-497 EHFESIRDRFEAS
+497 EHFERIRNRFEIS
-510 PDVLGATVSLAPP
+510 PDVLGATVSLFPP
-523 GYENNIDRS
+523 GAENTVDR
-532 LVRRLDQTDSVNVH
+532 VTIRLLNHPDSVSVH
-546 FLSVDHKF
+546 FLPVDHKF

-564 GRPLAS
+564 GRPFAL
-570 TDKDQFKLLLNETAA
+570 TDKGQLNLLLNETAA
-585 QALGGVKPGTVLNF
+585 QALGGAKPGTVLR
-599 FWLRDFNFT
+599 FWGSDFT

-618 SSLHNPVRPL
+618 SSLHHPVRPL
-628 MLIYHPWYD
+628 MLQYHQPAYD
-637 YVTVKVRMDNL
+637 FVTVKVRMDNL
-648 PKTLDFLASVWKDFV
+648 PRVLNFLASVWKDFV
-663 PAHAFKFLFV
+663 PGRAFKFLFV
-673 DDFLDNF
+673 DDFLNNL
-680 YRGEMRTQKA
+680 YRSEMRTQKA

-726 LGASSGDILILL
+726 LGASFGDILGLL

-745 ITIASLL
+745 IIVASLL

-757 YLFTRSWLDRFAYRI
+757 YLFTRSYLDRFAYRI
-772 DLDPSVFL
+772 DLDPGVFL
-780 IGSLLVLVIAFCT
+780 VGSLLILLIAFCT
-793 ISLQAIRAARANPVD
+793 ISFQAIRAARANPVD
-808 ALKSE
+808 ALRDE

>member
-1 MEVKMI
+1 MI

-16 NLFRHRLYTLVNIF
+16 NLFRHRLYTLINIF

-78 YPFGTQYR
+78 YPLGTQDQ
-86 AGSTLV
+86 AGPTLI

-163 TTDVIGRTLKIYY
+163 TTDVIGQTLKIYY

-195 TSGEFVFDILIN
+195 TSGEFVLDLLIT
-207 YEGTTGPITG
+207 YEGTSSSA
-217 SPWNRRQWSP
+217 SPPWRRQWDP
-227 TTRFLVLKTF
+227 GTRLLVLKTF

-252 LHEFARRHL
+252 LYDFARRHL
-261 GNGADPRDTYDLMP
+261 GNGADPRDTYDLLP

-284 RDFQLQMDVL
+284 RDFQLQMSGL
-294 DQQDGLVQGD
+294 DRQAGLVLGD

-309 TFGLVGA
+309 TFGLVGV

-324 NFVNLSTARGA
+324 NFINLSTARGA

-350 RAQLVTQFLGE
+350 RAQLVVQFLGE
-361 TVLLAGISAILA
+361 TILLAGISAILA
-373 LAIVELALPTVN
+373 LAIVELTLPTVN
-385 SLLISSLQLNAWSI
+385 NLLISSLQINTWSV

-414 IYPAM
+414 VYPAM

-432 SGQKTGGRSQ
+432 SGQKIGGQSQ
-442 LRRSLVT
+442 LRRVLVT

-457 LVIGTLIAW
+457 LVIGTLVAW

-486 MPLLKEDRRLR
+486 MPLFKEDRRLR
-497 EHFESIRDRFEAS
+497 EHFESIRDRFETG
-510 PDVLGATVSLAPP
+510 PDVLDATVSLFPP
-523 GYENNIDRS
+523 GSENNTDLS
-532 LVRRLDQTDSVNVH
+532 LIRRLGQTDSVNVH
-546 FLSVDHKF
+546 YLPVDHKF

-564 GRPLAS
+564 GRPFVL
-570 TDKDQFKLLLNETAA
+570 TDKDQFKLLLNQTAA
-585 QALGGVKPGTVLNF
+585 QALGGAKPGTVLRV
-599 FWLRDFNFT
+599 WGRDCT

-628 MLIYHPWYD
+628 MLIYHGRAYD

-648 PKTLDFLASVWKDFV
+648 PKTLDFLASVWKDYV

-673 DDFLDNF
+673 DDFLNNF

-745 ITIASLL
+745 IIIASLL

-757 YLFTRSWLDRFAYRI
+757 YLFTRSYLDRFAYRI
-772 DLDPSVFL
+772 DLDPGVFL
-780 IGSLLVLVIAFCT
+780 AGSLLVLLIAFCT
-793 ISLQAIRAARANPVD
+793 ISVQAIRAARANPVD
-808 ALKSE
+808 ALRYE

>member
-1 MEVKMI
+1 MV

-16 NLFRHRLYTLVNIF
+16 NLFRHRLYTLVNIL

-63 RVMRLVHPSGGGLPY
+63 RVLRLVHPSGGNLPY

-92 DELPEIED
+92 NELPEIED

-137 IDGSQPPELTPGS
+137 IDGSQPPELTPGT

-163 TTDVIGRTLKIYY
+163 TTKVIGRTLKIYY
-176 KWVEGDFY
+176 KWVEGDFN
-184 IGGILRDQPAA
+184 IGGILRDQPAT
-195 TSGEFVFDILIN
+195 TSGEFVFDLLVT
-207 YEGTTGPITG
+207 YEGIPDSAGP
-217 SPWNRRQWSP
+217 PWRRQWSP
-227 TTRFLVLKTF
+227 TTRLLVLKTF
-237 VRLAPDASPSSLRPK
+237 VRLAPDASLSSLRPK
-252 LHEFARRHL
+252 LDDFARRHL

-284 RDFQLQMDVL
+284 RDFQLQMGVL

-309 TFGLVGA
+309 AFGLVGA

-361 TVLLAGISAILA
+361 TILLAGISAILA
-373 LAIVELALPTVN
+373 LAIVELTLPIVN
-385 SLLISSLQLNAWSI
+385 SVLISSLQINIWSV
-399 VGTALLALFVGLTAG
+399 VGAALLALFVGLTAG
-414 IYPAM
+414 AYPAV
-419 FLSSFAAVQVLKG
+419 FLSSFVAAQVLKG
-432 SGQKTGGRSQ
+432 SGQKIGGQSQ

-449 FQFAISVA
+449 LQFAISVA

-476 LGFVKEGLIT
+476 LGFAKEGLIT

-510 PDVLGATVSLAPP
+510 PDVLDATVSQAPP
-523 GYENNIDRS
+523 GYENNTDRS
-532 LVRRLDQTDSVNVH
+532 LMRRLDLTDSVNVH

-564 GRPLAS
+564 GRPLAL
-570 TDKDQFKLLLNETAA
+570 TDKDQLNLLLNETAA
-585 QALGGVKPGTVLNF
+585 QTLGGVKPGTVLRV
-599 FWLRDFNFT
+599 WGRDFT

-628 MLIYHPWYD
+628 MLRYRPDYD

-648 PKTLDFLASVWKDFV
+648 PKTLDFLASVWKDYV

-673 DDFLDNF
+673 DEFLNNF
-680 YRGEMRTQKA
+680 YRGEMRTQNA

-745 ITIASLL
+745 IIVASLL

-757 YLFTRSWLDRFAYRI
+757 YLFTRSYLDRFAYRI
-772 DLDPSVFL
+772 DLDPGVFL
-780 IGSLLVLVIAFCT
+780 AGSLLVLLIAFCT
-793 ISLQAIRAARANPVD
+793 ISFQAVRAARANPVD
-808 ALKSE
+808 ALRYE

>member
-1 MEVKMI
+1 MI

-30 GLAVGMAACILVGL
+30 GLAVGMAACILIGL

-63 RVMRLVHPSGGGLPY
+63 RVMRLRHPSGSNPPY
-78 YPFGTQYR
+78 YALGTQDR
-86 AGSTLV
+86 AGPTLI

-100 MTHFITRPMWAG
+100 MTRFLTRPMWAG

-184 IGGILRDQPAA
+184 IGGVLRDQPAA
-195 TSGEFVFDILIN
+195 TSGEFMFDLLVTH
-207 YEGTTGPITG
+207 EGTRGPAG
-217 SPWNRRQWSP
+217 SAWNRRQWSP
-227 TTRFLVLKTF
+227 TTGFLILRTF
-237 VRLAPDASPSSLRPK
+237 VRLAPDVSLSSLRLK
-252 LHEFARRHL
+252 LQDFAHRHL
-261 GNGADPRDTYDLMP
+261 GDGADPRDTYGLMP
-275 LRRQHLHAR
+275 LRRQHLYAR
-284 RDFQLQMDVL
+284 RDFQLQMDGS
-294 DQQDGLVQGD
+294 DRQAGLVLGD

-324 NFVNLSTARGA
+324 NFINLSTARGA

-373 LAIVELALPTVN
+373 LAIVELALPIVN
-385 SLLISSLQLNAWSI
+385 NLLISSLQLNAWSV
-399 VGTALLALFVGLTAG
+399 VGAALLALFVGLTAG

-432 SGQKTGGRSQ
+432 SGQKIGGRSQ

-457 LVIGTLIAW
+457 LVIGTLVAW

-476 LGFVKEGLIT
+476 LGFAKEGLIT
-486 MPLLKEDRRLR
+486 MPLLEKDRRLR
-497 EHFESIRDRFEAS
+497 RHFESIRDRFEAS
-510 PDVLGATVSLAPP
+510 PDVLIATVSLFPP
-523 GYENNIDRS
+523 GAENTVDR
-532 LVRRLDQTDSVNVH
+532 VTIRRLDHADSMNVH
-546 FLSVDHKF
+546 YLPVDHKF

-564 GRPLAS
+564 GRPLAL

-585 QALGGVKPGTVLNF
+585 QALGGAKPGTVLRV
-599 FWLRDFNFT
+599 WDRDCT

-628 MLIYHPWYD
+628 MLIYHGRAYD

-673 DDFLDNF
+673 DDFLNNF

-726 LGASSGDILILL
+726 LGASSGNILILL

-745 ITIASLL
+745 IIVASLL

-757 YLFTRSWLDRFAYRI
+757 YLFTRSYLDRFAYRI
-772 DLDPSVFL
+772 DLDPGVFL
-780 IGSLLVLVIAFCT
+780 AGSLLVLLIAFCT
-793 ISLQAIRAARANPVD
+793 ISFQAIRAARANPVD
-808 ALKSE
+808 ALRYE

>member
-1 MEVKMI
+1 MI

-16 NLFRHRLYTLVNIF
+16 NLFRHRLYTLVNIL

-63 RVMRLVHPSGGGLPY
+63 RVLRLRHPSGSGLSY
-78 YPFGTQYR
+78 YAIGTQYQ
-86 AGSTLV
+86 AGPTLA

-100 MTHFITRPMWAG
+100 KTRFVTRPMWAG
-112 LEDRGFDVRGTVA
+112 LEDHGFDVRGTVA

-163 TTDVIGRTLKIYY
+163 STEVIGRTLKIYY

-184 IGGILRDQPAA
+184 IGGILRDQPAT
-195 TSGEFVFDILIN
+195 TSVEFVFDLLIT
-207 YEGTTGPITG
+207 YEGTSGPANP
-217 SPWNRRQWSP
+217 PWNRRLWSP
-227 TTRFLVLKTF
+227 TTGFLVLRTF
-237 VRLAPDASPSSLRPK
+237 VRLAPDVSLSSLRPK

-261 GNGADPRDTYDLMP
+261 GNRADPRDTYDLMP
-275 LRRQHLHAR
+275 LRRQHLYAR
-284 RDFQLQMDVL
+284 HDFQLKMDGL
-294 DQQDGLVQGD
+294 DQQAGLVLGD

-309 TFGLVGA
+309 TVGLVGA

-324 NFVNLSTARGA
+324 NFVNLSTAQGA
-335 NRALEVGVRKAVGST
+335 NCAMEVGVRKAVGST
-350 RAQLVTQFLGE
+350 RSQLVVQFLGE
-361 TVLLAGISAILA
+361 TILLVGISAILA
-373 LAIVELALPTVN
+373 LGIVQLTLSTAN
-385 SLLISSLQLNAWSI
+385 NLLISSLQINIWS
-399 VGTALLALFVGLTAG
+399 VAGAALLALFVGLTAG
-414 IYPAM
+414 AYPAV
-419 FLSSFAAVQVLKG
+419 FLSSFVPAQVLKG

-457 LVIGTLIAW
+457 FVIGTLVAW

-510 PDVLGATVSLAPP
+510 ADVLGATVSLAPP
-523 GYENNIDRS
+523 GYENNTDRS
-532 LVRRLDQTDSVNVH
+532 LIRRLDHADSVNVH
-546 FLSVDHKF
+546 YLPVDHKF
-554 TEVYDIPILE
+554 TEVYNIPILE
-564 GRPLAS
+564 GRPLAL
-570 TDKDQFKLLLNETAA
+570 TDKDQFKLLLNQTAA
-585 QALGGVKPGTVLNF
+585 QALGGAKPGTVLRV
-599 FWLRDFNFT
+599 WGRDFA

-628 MLIYHPWYD
+628 MLRYHGTEYD

-673 DDFLDNF
+673 DEFLNNF
-680 YRGEMRTQKA
+680 YQGEMRTQKA

-745 ITIASLL
+745 VIIASLL

-757 YLFTRSWLDRFAYRI
+757 YLFTRSYLDRFAYRI
-772 DLDPSVFL
+772 DLDPGVFL
-780 IGSLLVLVIAFCT
+780 AGSLLVLVIAFCT
-793 ISLQAIRAARANPVD
+793 ISFQAIRAARANPVD
-808 ALKSE
+808 ALRYE

>member
-1 MEVKMI
+1 MV

-16 NLFRHRLYTLVNIF
+16 NLFRHRLYTLVNIL
-30 GLAVGMAACILVGL
+30 GLAVGMAACILAGL

-52 DAYHRDIDRIH
+52 NTWHRDIDRIH
-63 RVMRLVHPSGGGLPY
+63 RVMRLRHPSGSGLSY
-78 YPFGTQYR
+78 YALGTQDR
-86 AGSTLV
+86 AGPTLA

-100 MTHFITRPMWAG
+100 MTRFVTRPMWAG
-112 LEDRGFDVRGTVA
+112 LEDHGFDVRGTVA

-176 KWVEGDFY
+176 KWVEGEFH
-184 IGGILRDQPAA
+184 IGGILRDQPVA
-195 TSGEFVFDILIN
+195 TSGEFVFDLIIN
-207 YEGTTGPITG
+207 HEGTRGPAG
-217 SPWNRRQWSP
+217 SAWGRQWSP
-227 TTRFLVLKTF
+227 TTGFLILRTF
-237 VRLAPDASPSSLRPK
+237 VRLAPDVSLSSLRPK
-252 LHEFARRHL
+252 LQDFAHRHL
-261 GNGADPRDTYDLMP
+261 GDGADPRDTYDLLP
-275 LRRQHLHAR
+275 LRRQHLYAR
-284 RDFQLQMDVL
+284 RDFQLQMDGL
-294 DQQDGLVQGD
+294 DRQAGLVLGD

-335 NRALEVGVRKAVGST
+335 TRALEVGVRKAVGST

-361 TVLLAGISAILA
+361 TVLLAGISAILS
-373 LAIVELALPTVN
+373 LAIVELILPIVN
-385 SLLISSLQLNAWSI
+385 NLLISPLQLSAWSV
-399 VGTALLALFVGLTAG
+399 VGAVMLALFVGLTAG
-414 IYPAM
+414 IYPAV
-419 FLSSFAAVQVLKG
+419 FLSSFVAAQVLKG
-432 SGQKTGGRSQ
+432 SGQKIGGRSQ

-476 LGFVKEGLIT
+476 LGFTKEGLIT
-486 MPLLKEDRRLR
+486 MPLLEKDRRLR
-497 EHFESIRDRFEAS
+497 RHFESIRDRFETGH
-510 PDVLGATVSLAPP
+510 DVLAATVSLFPP
-523 GYENNIDRS
+523 GAENTVDLTPI
-532 LVRRLDQTDSVNVH
+532 RRLDQADSVHVH
-546 FLSVDHKF
+546 YLPVDHKF
-554 TEVYDIPILE
+554 TEVYNISILE
-564 GRPLAS
+564 GRPLAL

-585 QALGGVKPGTVLNF
+585 QALGGVKPGTI
-599 FWLRDFNFT
+599 LRVWSRDFT

-628 MLIYHPWYD
+628 MLRYQGRAYD

-673 DDFLDNF
+673 DDFLNNL
-680 YRGEMRTQKA
+680 YQGEMRTQKA
-690 FTYLSGLAI
+690 FTYLSSLAI

-745 ITIASLL
+745 VIIASLL

-757 YLFTRSWLDRFAYRI
+757 YLFTRSYLDRFAYRI
-772 DLDPSVFL
+772 DLDPGVFL
-780 IGSLLVLVIAFCT
+780 AGSLLVLLIAFCT
-793 ISLQAIRAARANPVD
+793 ISFQAIRAARANPVD
-808 ALKSE
+808 ALRYE

>member
-1 MEVKMI
+1 ML

-78 YPFGTQYR
+78 YPLGTQYR
-86 AGSTLV
+86 AGPTLV

-163 TTDVIGRTLKIYY
+163 TTEVIGRTLKIYY

-195 TSGEFVFDILIN
+195 TSGEFVFDLLVT
-207 YEGTTGPITG
+207 YEGTKGPA
-217 SPWNRRQWSP
+217 SPPWRRQWDP
-227 TTRFLVLKTF
+227 ETRLLVLKTF
-237 VRLAPDASPSSLRPK
+237 VRLAPDTSLSSLRPK
-252 LHEFARRHL
+252 LHDFAHRHL
-261 GNGADPRDTYDLMP
+261 GNGADPRDTYDLLP
-275 LRRQHLHAR
+275 LRRQHLYAR
-284 RDFQLQMDVL
+284 HDFQLRMGGL
-294 DQQDGLVQGD
+294 DQQAGLVLGD

-309 TFGLVGA
+309 TFGLVGT

-350 RAQLVTQFLGE
+350 RVQLVVQFLGE
-361 TVLLAGISAILA
+361 TILLAGISAILA
-373 LAIVELALPTVN
+373 LAIVELTLPIVN
-385 SLLISSLQLNAWSI
+385 DLLISPLQLNAWSV
-399 VGTALLALFVGLTAG
+399 VGSALLALFVGLTAG
-414 IYPAM
+414 AYPAV

-432 SGQKTGGRSQ
+432 SGQKIGGRSQ
-442 LRRSLVT
+442 LRRSLIT
-449 FQFAISVA
+449 FQFAISVV
-457 LVIGTLIAW
+457 LVIGTLVVW

-476 LGFVKEGLIT
+476 LGFAKEGLIT
-486 MPLLKEDRRLR
+486 MPLLKEDQRLR
-497 EHFESIRDRFEAS
+497 EHFERIRDRFETS
-510 PDVLGATVSLAPP
+510 PDILGATVSLYPP
-523 GYENNIDRS
+523 GSENNTDYSLIRRID
-532 LVRRLDQTDSVNVH
+532 QADSVNVH
-546 FLSVDHKF
+546 YLPVDHKF
-554 TEVYDIPILE
+554 TEVYNIPILE
-564 GRPLAS
+564 GRPLAL
-570 TDKDQFKLLLNETAA
+570 TDQDQFKLLLNETAA
-585 QALGGVKPGTVLNF
+585 QALGGAKPGNVLRV
-599 FWLRDFNFT
+599 WGRDFT

-628 MLIYHPWYD
+628 ILIYLGRAYD

-648 PKTLDFLASVWKDFV
+648 PRVLDFLASVWKDFV

-673 DDFLDNF
+673 DDFLNNL
-680 YRGEMRTQKA
+680 YQSEMRTQKA

-726 LGASSGDILILL
+726 LGASSGDILGLL

-745 ITIASLL
+745 IIIASLL

-757 YLFTRSWLDRFAYRI
+757 YFFTRSWLDRFAYRI

-780 IGSLLVLVIAFCT
+780 IGSLLVLLIAFCT
-793 ISLQAIRAARANPVD
+793 ISFQAIRAARANPVD
-808 ALKSE
+808 ALRYE

>member
-1 MEVKMI
+1 MV

-125 DPNFLRFFTFPL
+125 DPNFLCFFTYPL

-163 TTDVIGRTLKIYY
+163 TTDVVGRTLKIYY

-184 IGGILRDQPAA
+184 IGGILRDQPVA
-195 TSGEFVFDILIN
+195 TSGEFVFDLLIS
-207 YEGTTGPITG
+207 YEGIPNSAGP
-217 SPWNRRQWSP
+217 PWGRQWSP

-237 VRLAPDASPSSLRPK
+237 VRLAPDATLSSLRPK
-252 LHEFARRHL
+252 LHDFARRHL

-275 LRRQHLHAR
+275 LRRQHLYAR
-284 RDFQLQMDVL
+284 RDFQLHMDVL

-350 RAQLVTQFLGE
+350 RAQLFTQFLGE

-373 LAIVELALPTVN
+373 LAIAQLTLSIVN
-385 SLLISSLQLNAWSI
+385 SMLISSLQLSAWSI
-399 VGTALLALFVGLTAG
+399 VGAALLALFVGLTAG
-414 IYPAM
+414 VYPAV

-432 SGQKTGGRSQ
+432 SGQNIGGRSQ

-457 LVIGTLIAW
+457 LVIGTLVAW

-476 LGFVKEGLIT
+476 LGFAKEGLIT
-486 MPLLKEDRRLR
+486 MPLIKEDRRLR
-497 EHFESIRDRFEAS
+497 EHYESIRDRFETSA
-510 PDVLGATVSLAPP
+510 DVLGATVSLAPP
-523 GYENNIDRS
+523 GYENNTDRS
-532 LVRRLDQTDSVNVH
+532 LIRRLDQMDSVNVH
-546 FLSVDHKF
+546 FLPVDHKF
-554 TEVYDIPILE
+554 TEVYGIPILE
-564 GRPLAS
+564 GRPLAL

-585 QALGGVKPGTVLNF
+585 QALGGVKPGTVLSF
-599 FWLRDFNFT
+599 FWLREFNFT

-673 DDFLDNF
+673 DDFLNNF
-680 YRGEMRTQKA
+680 YQGEMRTQTA

-726 LGASSGDILILL
+726 LGASSGDILTLL
-738 LKEFAVL
+738 LREFAVL
-745 ITIASLL
+745 IIIASLL

-772 DLDPSVFL
+772 DLSPSVFL
-780 IGSLLVLVIAFCT
+780 IGSLLVLLIAFCT
-793 ISLQAIRAARANPVD
+793 ISFQAIRAARANPVD
-808 ALKSE
+808 ALRYE

>member
-1 MEVKMI
+1 MI

-16 NLFRHRLYTLVNIF
+16 NLFRHRLYTLVNIL
-30 GLAVGMAACILVGL
+30 GLAVGMAGCILVGL

-78 YPFGTQYR
+78 YPSGTQYR

-92 DELPEIED
+92 GELPEIED

-163 TTDVIGRTLKIYY
+163 STDVIGRTLKIYY

-184 IGGILRDQPAA
+184 IGGILRDQPDA
-195 TSGEFVFDILIN
+195 TSGEFVFDLLIT
-207 YEGTTGPITG
+207 YEGTSGPTGP
-217 SPWNRRQWSP
+217 PWGWQWSP
-227 TTRFLVLKTF
+227 TTRLLVLKTF
-237 VRLAPDASPSSLRPK
+237 VRLAPDASLSSLRPK
-252 LHEFARRHL
+252 LDDFARRHL

-284 RDFQLQMDVL
+284 RDFQLQMSRVDR
-294 DQQDGLVQGD
+294 QAGLVLGN

-350 RAQLVTQFLGE
+350 RAQLVVQFLGE
-361 TVLLAGISAILA
+361 TILLAGISAILA
-373 LAIVELALPTVN
+373 LAIVELTLPIVN
-385 SLLISSLQLNAWSI
+385 NMLMSSLQINAWSV
-399 VGTALLALFVGLTAG
+399 VGAALLALFVGLIAG
-414 IYPAM
+414 VYPAM

-486 MPLLKEDRRLR
+486 MPLIKEDRRLR

-510 PDVLGATVSLAPP
+510 ADVLGATVSLFPP
-523 GYENNIDRS
+523 GSENNTDRS
-532 LVRRLDQTDSVNVH
+532 LVRRLDQADSVNVH
-546 FLSVDHKF
+546 YLPVGHKF
-554 TEVYDIPILE
+554 TEVYDISILE
-564 GRPLAS
+564 GRPFAL
-570 TDKDQFKLLLNETAA
+570 TDKDQFKLLLNEIAA
-585 QALGGVKPGTVLNF
+585 QTLGGAKPGTVLHV
-599 FWLRDFNFT
+599 WGEDFT

-628 MLIYHPWYD
+628 MLIYRPWYD

-673 DDFLDNF
+673 DDFLNNF

-699 FVACLGLLGLIAYTT
+699 FVVCLGLLGLIAYTT

-726 LGASSGDILILL
+726 LGASSGDILGLL

-745 ITIASLL
+745 IIVASLL
-752 AWPAA
+752 AGPAA
-757 YLFTRSWLDRFAYRI
+757 YLFTRSYLDRFAYRI
-772 DLDPSVFL
+772 DLDPGVFL
-780 IGSLLVLVIAFCT
+780 VGSLLVLLIAFCT
-793 ISLQAIRAARANPVD
+793 ISFQAIRAARANPVD
-808 ALKSE
+808 ALRYE

>member
-1 MEVKMI
+1 MGVKMV
-7 LSYLRTSFR
+7 LSYLHTSFR
-16 NLFRHRLYTLVNIF
+16 NLFRHRLYTLVNIL

-63 RVMRLVHPSGGGLPY
+63 RVLRLRHPLGDGLPY
-78 YPFGTQYR
+78 YPLGTQYR
-86 AGSTLV
+86 AGHTLV

-100 MTHFITRPMWAG
+100 MIRFVTRPMWAG
-112 LEDRGFDVRGTVA
+112 LEDRGFDVRGTMA

-137 IDGSQPPELTPGS
+137 IDGNQPPELTPGS

-163 TTDVIGRTLKIYY
+163 TTDVVGRTLKIYH

-207 YEGTTGPITG
+207 HEGTTGPATG
-217 SPWNRRQWSP
+217 PPWNRRRWYP
-227 TTRFLVLKTF
+227 TTRFLILRTF
-237 VRLAPDASPSSLRPK
+237 VRLVPDVSLSSLRPK
-252 LHEFARRHL
+252 LHDFARRHL
-261 GNGADPRDTYDLMP
+261 GNGADPRDTYDLLP
-275 LRRQHLHAR
+275 LRRQHLYAQ

-294 DQQDGLVQGD
+294 DQQAGLVQGD
-304 INRCY
+304 ISRCY

-324 NFVNLSTARGA
+324 NFVNLSTAQGA

-350 RAQLVTQFLGE
+350 RAQLVVQFLGE
-361 TVLLAGISAILA
+361 TVLLAGLSAILA
-373 LAIVELALPTVN
+373 LAIVELTLPTVN
-385 SLLISSLQLNAWSI
+385 NLLISSLQLNAWSV

-414 IYPAM
+414 VYPSM

-432 SGQKTGGRSQ
+432 SGQKIGGRSQ
-442 LRRSLVT
+442 LRRGLVI

-457 LVIGTLIAW
+457 LVIGTLVAW
-466 QQTNYIRTRD
+466 QQTDYIRTRD

-510 PDVLGATVSLAPP
+510 ADVLSATVSLAPP
-523 GYENNIDRS
+523 GYENNTDRS
-532 LVRRLDQTDSVNVH
+532 LIRRLDHADSVNVH

-554 TEVYDIPILE
+554 TEVYNISILE
-564 GRPLAS
+564 GRPLAL

-585 QALGGVKPGTVLNF
+585 QTLGGAKPGTVLRV
-599 FWLRDFNFT
+599 WGRDFT
-608 VVGIFKDFHN
+608 VIGIFKDFHN

-628 MLIYHPWYD
+628 MLVYRPEYD

-663 PAHAFKFLFV
+663 PAHTFKFLFV
-673 DDFLDNF
+673 DDFLNNF
-680 YRGEMRTQKA
+680 YHGEIRTQESLHLS
-690 FTYLSGLAI
+690 FGPGHFCRLSGSFGSNCLYHRSSHKKKSAFAKSLGHHLAI
-699 FVACLGLLGLIAYTT
+699 F
-714 EVRTKEI
+714 
-721 GVRKV
+721 
-726 LGASSGDILILL
+726 
-738 LKEFAVL
+738 
-745 ITIASLL
+745 
-752 AWPAA
+752 
-757 YLFTRSWLDRFAYRI
+757 
-772 DLDPSVFL
+772 
-780 IGSLLVLVIAFCT
+780 
-793 ISLQAIRAARANPVD
+793 
-808 ALKSE
+808 

>member
-1 MEVKMI
+1 MI

-86 AGSTLV
+86 AGATLV

-163 TTDVIGRTLKIYY
+163 TTEVIGRTLKIYY

-184 IGGILRDQPAA
+184 IGGILRDQLAA
-195 TSGEFVFDILIN
+195 TSGEFVFDLLIT
-207 YEGTTGPITG
+207 YEGTTGPTTG
-217 SPWNRRQWSP
+217 TPWNRRQWYP
-227 TTRFLVLKTF
+227 ATRFLVLKTF
-237 VRLAPDASPSSLRPK
+237 VRLAPDASLSSLRPK
-252 LHEFARRHL
+252 LDDFARRHL

-275 LRRQHLHAR
+275 LRRQHLYAW

-373 LAIVELALPTVN
+373 LAIVELTLPIVN
-385 SLLISSLQLNAWSI
+385 NLLISSLQLNAWSV
-399 VGTALLALFVGLTAG
+399 VGAALLALFVGLTAG

-432 SGQKTGGRSQ
+432 SGQKIGGRSQ

-449 FQFAISVA
+449 FQFAISVV

-476 LGFVKEGLIT
+476 LGFAKEGLIT
-486 MPLLKEDRRLR
+486 MPLIKEDRRLR
-497 EHFESIRDRFEAS
+497 GHFESIKDRFEAS

-523 GYENNIDRS
+523 GYENNTDRS
-532 LVRRLDQTDSVNVH
+532 LVRRLDHADSMNVH
-546 FLSVDHKF
+546 YLPVDHKF

-564 GRPLAS
+564 GRPLAL
-570 TDKDQFKLLLNETAA
+570 TDKDQLNLLLNETAA
-585 QALGGVKPGTVLNF
+585 QALDDATPGTVLRV
-599 FWLRDFNFT
+599 WGRDFT

-618 SSLHNPVRPL
+618 SSLHNPVRSL
-628 MLIYHPWYD
+628 MLVYRPEYD

-673 DDFLDNF
+673 DDFLNNF

-738 LKEFAVL
+738 LKEFVVL

-772 DLDPSVFL
+772 DLDPGVFL
-780 IGSLLVLVIAFCT
+780 VGSLLILLIAFCT

-808 ALKSE
+808 ALRYE

>member
-1 MEVKMI
+1 MI

-63 RVMRLVHPSGGGLPY
+63 RVMRLVHPSGGNLPY
-78 YPFGTQYR
+78 YALGTQDR
-86 AGSTLV
+86 AGPTLV

-137 IDGSQPPELTPGS
+137 INGSQPPELTPGS

-195 TSGEFVFDILIN
+195 TSGELVFDLLIT
-207 YEGTTGPITG
+207 YEGTSGPAG
-217 SPWNRRQWSP
+217 PPWGWQWSP
-227 TTRFLVLKTF
+227 TTRLLVLKTF
-237 VRLAPDASPSSLRPK
+237 VRLAPDVSLSSLRPK

-284 RDFQLQMDVL
+284 RDFQLQMSRVDR
-294 DQQDGLVQGD
+294 QAGLVLGD

-309 TFGLVGA
+309 TFGLVGT
-316 IILALACV
+316 IILTLACV

-350 RAQLVTQFLGE
+350 RAQLMIQFLGE
-361 TVLLAGISAILA
+361 TVLLAGISTFLA
-373 LAIVELALPTVN
+373 LAIVELTLPIVN
-385 SLLISSLQLNAWSI
+385 NLLISSLQLNGWS
-399 VGTALLALFVGLTAG
+399 VGGAAVLALFVSLTAG
-414 IYPAM
+414 AYPAV

-432 SGQKTGGRSQ
+432 SGQKIGGRPQ
-442 LRRSLVT
+442 LRRYLVT

-476 LGFVKEGLIT
+476 LGFAKEGLIT
-486 MPLLKEDRRLR
+486 MPLIKEDRRLR

-510 PDVLGATVSLAPP
+510 ADVLNATVSLFPP
-523 GYENNIDRS
+523 GSENNTDRS
-532 LVRRLDQTDSVNVH
+532 LVRRLDHADSMNVH

-564 GRPLAS
+564 GRPFAL

-585 QALGGVKPGTVLNF
+585 QALGGAQPGTVLR
-599 FWLRDFNFT
+599 FWGRNFT

-628 MLIYHPWYD
+628 MLLYRPDYD

-663 PAHAFKFLFV
+663 PAHAFKFLFI
-673 DDFLDNF
+673 DDFLNNF
-680 YRGEMRTQKA
+680 YRSEMRTQKA
-690 FTYLSGLAI
+690 FTYLSSLAI

-745 ITIASLL
+745 IIIASLL

-772 DLDPSVFL
+772 DLDPGVFL
-780 IGSLLVLVIAFCT
+780 AGSLLVLLIAFCT
-793 ISLQAIRAARANPVD
+793 ISFQAIRAARANPID
-808 ALKSE
+808 ALRYE

>member
-1 MEVKMI
+1 MI

-16 NLFRHRLYTLVNIF
+16 NLFRHRLYTLVNIL
-30 GLAVGMAACILVGL
+30 GLAVGMAACILVSL

-52 DAYHRDIDRIH
+52 NAYHRDIDHIH

-78 YPFGTQYR
+78 YALGTQDR
-86 AGSTLV
+86 AGPTLV

-100 MTHFITRPMWAG
+100 MTHFVTRPMWAG

-125 DPNFLRFFTFPL
+125 DPNFLRFFTYPL
-137 IDGSQPPELTPGS
+137 IDGSEPPELAPGS
-150 VYITESFA
+150 VYITKRFA

-176 KWVEGDFY
+176 KWVAGDFY
-184 IGGILRDQPAA
+184 ISGILRDQPPA
-195 TSGEFVFDILIN
+195 TSGEFVFDLLIT
-207 YEGTTGPITG
+207 YEGTSGLQNP
-217 SPWNRRQWSP
+217 PWRRQWSP
-227 TTRFLVLKTF
+227 TTKFLVLKTF
-237 VRLAPDASPSSLRPK
+237 VRLAPDVSPSSLRPK
-252 LHEFARRHL
+252 LDDFARRHL

-275 LRRQHLHAR
+275 LRRQHLYAR
-284 RDFQLQMDVL
+284 RDFQLRMGGL
-294 DQQDGLVQGD
+294 DQQAGLVLGD

-335 NRALEVGVRKAVGST
+335 HRALEVGVRKAVGST
-350 RAQLVTQFLGE
+350 RAQLVVQFLGE
-361 TVLLAGISAILA
+361 TILLAEISAILA
-373 LAIVELALPTVN
+373 LAIVELTLPIVN
-385 SLLISSLQLNAWSI
+385 DLLISPLQLNAWSV
-399 VGTALLALFVGLTAG
+399 VGAALLALFVGLTAG
-414 IYPAM
+414 AYPAV

-432 SGQKTGGRSQ
+432 SGQKVGGRSQ
-442 LRRSLVT
+442 LRRSLIT

-457 LVIGTLIAW
+457 LVIGTLVVW

-476 LGFVKEGLIT
+476 LGFAKESLIT
-486 MPLLKEDRRLR
+486 MPLLKEDQRLR
-497 EHFESIRDRFEAS
+497 EHFESIRDRFETS
-510 PDVLGATVSLAPP
+510 PDVLGATVSLYPP
-523 GYENNIDRS
+523 GSENNTDYSLIRRID
-532 LVRRLDQTDSVNVH
+532 QADSVNVH
-546 FLSVDHKF
+546 YLPVDHKF
-554 TEVYDIPILE
+554 TEVYNIPILE
-564 GRPLAS
+564 GRPLAL

-585 QALGGVKPGTVLNF
+585 QALGGVKPGTVLRV
-599 FWLRDFNFT
+599 WGRDFT

-628 MLIYHPWYD
+628 MLRYYGIEYD

-648 PKTLDFLASVWKDFV
+648 PRVLDFLASVWKDFV

-673 DDFLDNF
+673 DDFLNNF
-680 YRGEMRTQKA
+680 YQGEMRTQKA

-745 ITIASLL
+745 IIVASLL

-757 YLFTRSWLDRFAYRI
+757 YLFTRSYLDRFAYRI
-772 DLDPSVFL
+772 DLDPGVFL
-780 IGSLLVLVIAFCT
+780 AGSLLVLVIAFCT
-793 ISLQAIRAARANPVD
+793 ISFQAIRAARANPVD
-808 ALKSE
+808 ALRYE